1 MSTAPTTSAD
11 SWVVTQDDKTMAVLA
26 HVLQLVGGFIAPLFI
41 FLLKRQSRFI
51 SFHAL
56 QVLLLQGIHILVS
69 GMLVT
74 IWISMFFFGMWAHS
88 QGSGTKP
95 PTEFLVLFPLAM
107 LISMA
112 VWLAILILAV
122 MYGIKAGRGEWAE
135 YPILGKWAR
144 TILHIGPDGTL
155 LNE

>member
-1 MSTAPTTSAD
+1 MATPLTGSPD

-74 IWISMFFFGMWAHS
+74 IWISMFFFGMWAQS

-112 VWLAILILAV
+112 VWITILVLAV

-144 TILHIGPDGTL
+144 SILHIGPDGTL